1 MAAASAKT
9 DLARENR
16 KSRSEFECR
25 HCHYSAHADINAA
38 RVIKLLGWRQ
48 LAYGGKIRLIKSQ
61 LQALAF
67 QARLN

>member
-1 MAAASAKT
+1 MAASAKT

-25 HCHYSAHADINAA
+25 HCHYNAHINVALL
-38 RVIKLLGWRQ
+38 IKLLGWRQ
-48 LAYGGKIRLIKSQ
+48 LAYGGKIRLVKSQ
-61 LQALAF
+61 LRTLAF